1 MPSPFPQRAERWR
14 LRRDTLRLPRRPLV
28 MGIVNVTPDSFSDGG
43 RFFSHQAAIE
53 HALRLADEGAEI
65 LDLGGE
71 STRPGA
77 PPVEAAE
84 QLRRVLPVIDTLS
97 RRTAVPI
104 SIDTR
109 SAEVARE
116 AIAAGAQI
124 INDITGLSGDPAMI
138 DVAAQSQAGVCAMHM
153 QGTPQT
159 MQDDPRY
166 EDVVQ
171 EVRQYLAA
179 RRDALA
185 AAGIS
190 PGRIALDPG
199 IGFGKR
205 TVHNLALLSNAWR
218 LHELGCPVLVGHSRK
233 GFLHKV
239 IGDPQADPLYGTIGV
254 ALALARQGVQI
265 LRVHDVAPV
274 RQALLLFEAAGG

>member
-1 MPSPFPQRAERWR
+1 
-14 LRRDTLRLPRRPLV
+14 

-53 HALRLADEGAEI
+53 HGLRLADEGAEI

-77 PPVEAAE
+77 LPVEAAE

-166 EDVVQ
+166 DDVVQ

-190 PGRIALDPG
+190 PERIALDPG

-218 LHELGCPVLVGHSRK
+218 LHALGCPVLVGHSRK
-233 GFLHKV
+233 GFLRKLL
-239 IGDPQADPLYGTIGV
+239 GDAPVDPLYGTVGV

-265 LRVHDVAPV
+265 VRVHDVAAV
-274 RQALLLFEAAGG
+274 RQALVLFEAAGGMDP

>member
-1 MPSPFPQRAERWR
+1 
-14 LRRDTLRLPRRPLV
+14 

-43 RFFSHQAAIE
+43 RFFSREAAVE
-53 HALRLADEGAEI
+53 HALQLAEEGAEI
-65 LDLGGE
+65 LDVGGE

-77 PPVEAAE
+77 APVEAGE
-84 QLRRVLPVIDTLS
+84 QLRRVLPVIDALA
-97 RRTAVPI
+97 RRTAVPV
-104 SIDTR
+104 SIDT
-109 SAEVARE
+109 SKAEVARE

-124 INDITGLSGDPAMI
+124 INDVTGLIDPAMI
-138 DVAAQSQAGVCAMHM
+138 EVAARSQSGVCAMHM

-166 EDVVQ
+166 GDVVQ
-171 EVRQYLAA
+171 EVRDYLMA
-179 RRDALA
+179 RRDELE

-190 PGRIALDPG
+190 RQRIALDPG

-205 TVHNLALLSNAWR
+205 TEHNLALLSAAWQ

-233 GFLHKV
+233 GFLREV
-239 IGDPQADPLYGTIGV
+239 LGDPRADPLYGTIGV

-274 RQALLLFEAAGG
+274 RQALLLFEASGGWT